1 MRRRS
6 PGIRVPVLVSVLL
19 LAAVV
24 ALPAAARQPSPPT
37 VDVHSLG
44 VMAPDAHSI
53 HVQVLASCGERA
65 TVVEAVVAVSQPSG
79 SGRAPIPLTCAG
91 FVQVFNVVVPVENGV
106 FTLGTAEVTATVVS
120 ARGKTLSASDT
131 EAVSID
137 PGVNVELGDSARLG
151 AGGASV
157 ALNVTVAC
165 PAGTTGVPSSVGV
178 FQVLTSGSG
187 PYLPVC
193 DGHPHTFAVT
203 VTARQG
209 AYVAGIAQALTFADI
224 VWEGRSFSG
233 VDDDGAL
240 DLVP

>member
-1 MRRRS
+1 MRRFS
-6 PGIRVPVLVSVLL
+6 VLVAVLF
-19 LAAVV
+19 LAAVA
-24 ALPAAARQPSPPT
+24 ALPASARAPSPPT

-44 VMAPDAHSI
+44 VMAPDARSI
-53 HVQVLASCGERA
+53 RVQVLASCGERA
-65 TVVEAVVAVSQPSG
+65 TVVQAVVAVSQPSG

-91 FVQVFNVVVPVENGV
+91 FVQVFNVVVPVESGV

-120 ARGKTLSASDT
+120 ARGKTLSASDA
-131 EAVSID
+131 EVVSID
-137 PGVNVELGDSARLG
+137 PGVTVELGDSARLG

-157 ALNVTVAC
+157 VLDVTVAC

-193 DGHPHTFAVT
+193 DGQPHTFAVT

-209 AYVAGIAQALTFADI
+209 AYVVGIAQALTFADI
-224 VWEGRSFSG
+224 LWEGRSFSG

-240 DLVP
+240 ELVP

>member
-1 MRRRS
+1 MRH
-6 PGIRVPVLVSVLL
+6 VPVL
-19 LAAVV
+19 LAALLV
-24 ALPAAARQPSPPT
+24 AAVAAMPASARPPSPPT
-37 VDVHSLG
+37 VQVHSLG
-44 VMAPDAHSI
+44 VMAPDARSI

-65 TVVEAVVAVSQPSG
+65 TVVQAVVAVSQPSG
-79 SGRAPIPLTCAG
+79 SGSAPIPLTCAG
-91 FVQVFNVVVPVENGV
+91 FVQVFNVVVPVETGV
-106 FTLGTAEVTATVVS
+106 FGLGTAQVTASVVS

-131 EAVSID
+131 EVVSVD
-137 PGVNVELGDSARLG
+137 PGVTVELGDSARLV

-157 ALNVTVAC
+157 VLDVTVAC

-193 DGHPHTFAVT
+193 DGQPHTFAVT
-203 VTARQG
+203 VTARQD

-224 VWEGRSFSG
+224 LWEGRSFSG

-240 DLVP
+240 ELVP